1 MSEKETPNNR
11 PANEIRNASIARFV
25 SEASDK
31 FDKGQEEHGGCLAQ
45 TVTFADCE
53 GEVIDLWHYLQSLQ
67 RKVGMMEAS
76 FQFLAKFYAD
86 NKPDEEPEEE
96 PEETKDEEEAAPAD

>member
-1 MSEKETPNNR
+1 MSDKEDPNTRTPS
-11 PANEIRNASIARFV
+11 EIRNASIARFV

-31 FDKGQEEHGGCLAQ
+31 FDKGQDEHGGCLDETA
-45 TVTFADCE
+45 TFGDCE

-67 RKVGMMEAS
+67 RKVARMEVH
-76 FQFLAKFYAD
+76 FQMLVKFYEE
-86 NKPDEEPEEE
+86 NKPEEE